1 LSYFSNGKAYLGKGF
16 YVTLGLEVD
25 ILGFEIKKICVVGA
39 GVMGSGIA
47 QVCAQAGFPVNMYD
61 IKQEF
66 IDKGLNNI
74 KGNLKRSVEKGK
86 ISQDEADKILGRIAT
101 TIDLKQAAKD
111 VDFVI
116 EAAPENM
123 EIKKQ
128 VFKDLDEF
136 TPKNAI
142 LASNT
147 SSLSITEIAS
157 ATKRPEKVVGM
168 HFFNPAP
175 VMKLVE
181 VVKGHLTS
189 QETVETVKEL
199 AKKLGKTPVECKDS
213 PGFIANRICVP
224 MINEAI
230 TALQEGIASKEDIDL
245 AVKLGY
251 NHPMGPLE
259 LADLIGLDIILAIME
274 TYYKE
279 FNDPKYRPATLLKQ
293 MVRAGLLGRKTG
305 KGFYQY

>member
-1 LSYFSNGKAYLGKGF
+1 MSFK
-16 YVTLGLEVD
+16 
-25 ILGFEIKKICVVGA
+25 IKKICVVGA

-47 QVCAQAGFPVNMYD
+47 QICAQAGFEVNLYD

-66 IDKGLNNI
+66 VEKGLNNI
-74 KGNLKRSVEKGK
+74 KGNLKRSVEKGR
-86 ISQDEADKILGRIAT
+86 ISQEEADKILGKIVT
-101 TIDLKQAAKD
+101 TINLKEAVKD

-123 EIKKQ
+123 EIKRQ
-128 VFKDLDEF
+128 VFKDLDNF
-136 TPKNAI
+136 SPKHAI

-157 ATKRPEKVVGM
+157 VTSRPDKVVGM

-175 VMKLVE
+175 IMKLVE
-181 VVKGHLTS
+181 VVKGQLTS
-189 QETVETVKEL
+189 EETVTIVKDL

-213 PGFIANRICVP
+213 PGFIANRICIP

-230 TALQEGIASKEDIDL
+230 IVLQEGVASKEDIDL

-259 LADLIGLDIILAIME
+259 LADLIGLDTLLAIME

-279 FNDPKYRPATLLKQ
+279 FNDPKYKPALLLKQ

>member
-1 LSYFSNGKAYLGKGF
+1 VKF
-16 YVTLGLEVD
+16 
-25 ILGFEIKKICVVGA
+25 LGFEVRRVCVVGA

-47 QVCAQAGFPVNMYD
+47 QVCAQAGFSVNMYD
-61 IKQEF
+61 IRQEF
-66 IDKGLNNI
+66 VEKGLNNI
-74 KGNLKRSVEKGK
+74 KGNLKRSVEKGR
-86 ISQDEADKILGRIAT
+86 ISQEEADKILGRITT
-101 TIDLKQAAKD
+101 TIDLKEAVRE

-128 VFKDLDEF
+128 VFKDLDGF
-136 TPKNAI
+136 SPKHAI

-157 ATKRPEKVVGM
+157 VTGRPDKVVGM

-181 VVKGHLTS
+181 VVKGQLTS
-189 QETVETVKEL
+189 QETVNIVKDL
-199 AKKLGKTPVECKDS
+199 AKRLGKTPVECKDS

-230 TALQEGIASKEDIDL
+230 MVLQEGVASKEDIDL

-259 LADLIGLDIILAIME
+259 LADLIGLDTLLAIME

-279 FNDPKYRPATLLKQ
+279 FNDPKYKPALLLKQ

>member
-1 LSYFSNGKAYLGKGF
+1 M
-16 YVTLGLEVD
+16 
-25 ILGFEIKKICVVGA
+25 GFEIKKICVVGA

-86 ISQDEADKILGRIAT
+86 ISQDEADKILGRITT

>member
-1 LSYFSNGKAYLGKGF
+1 M
-16 YVTLGLEVD
+16 
-25 ILGFEIKKICVVGA
+25 GFEIKKICVVGA

>member
-1 LSYFSNGKAYLGKGF
+1 
-16 YVTLGLEVD
+16 
-25 ILGFEIKKICVVGA
+25 
-39 GVMGSGIA
+39 
-47 QVCAQAGFPVNMYD
+47 MYD

-86 ISQDEADKILGRIAT
+86 ISQDEADKILRRITT

>member
-1 LSYFSNGKAYLGKGF
+1 MKF
-16 YVTLGLEVD
+16 
-25 ILGFEIKKICVVGA
+25 LGFEVRRVCVVGA

-47 QVCAQAGFPVNMYD
+47 QVCAQAGFSVNMYD

-66 IDKGLNNI
+66 VEKGLNNI
-74 KGNLKRSVEKGK
+74 KGNLKRSVEKGR
-86 ISQDEADKILGRIAT
+86 ISQEEADKILGRITT
-101 TIDLKQAAKD
+101 TIDLKEAVRE

-128 VFKDLDEF
+128 VFKDLDGF
-136 TPKNAI
+136 SPKHAI

-157 ATKRPEKVVGM
+157 VTGRPDKVVGM

-181 VVKGHLTS
+181 VVKGQLTS
-189 QETVETVKEL
+189 QETVNIVKDL
-199 AKKLGKTPVECKDS
+199 AKRLGKTPVECKDS

-230 TALQEGIASKEDIDL
+230 MVLQEGVASKEDIDL

-259 LADLIGLDIILAIME
+259 LADLIGLDTLLAIME

-279 FNDPKYRPATLLKQ
+279 FNDPKYKPALLLKQ

>member
-1 LSYFSNGKAYLGKGF
+1 M
-16 YVTLGLEVD
+16 
-25 ILGFEIKKICVVGA
+25 KKICVVGA
-39 GVMGSGIA
+39 GVMGSGIT
-47 QVCAQAGFPVNMYD
+47 QVCAQAGFEVNLYD

-66 IDKGLNNI
+66 VEKGLNTI
-74 KGNLKRSVEKGK
+74 KGNLKRSVEKGR
-86 ISQDEADKILGRIAT
+86 ISQEEADKILEKIVT
-101 TIDLKQAAKD
+101 TTNLKEAVKE

-123 EIKKQ
+123 EIKRQ
-128 VFKDLDEF
+128 VFKDLDNF
-136 TPKNAI
+136 SPKHAI

-157 ATKRPEKVVGM
+157 VTSRPDKVVGM

-181 VVKGHLTS
+181 VVKGQLTS
-189 QETVETVKEL
+189 EETITTVKDL

-213 PGFIANRICVP
+213 PGFIANRICIP

-230 TALQEGIASKEDIDL
+230 TVLQEGIASKEDIDL

-259 LADLIGLDIILAIME
+259 LADLIGLDTLLAIME

-279 FNDPKYRPATLLKQ
+279 FNDPKYKPALLLKQ

-305 KGFYQY
+305 KGFYSY

>member
-1 LSYFSNGKAYLGKGF
+1 M
-16 YVTLGLEVD
+16 
-25 ILGFEIKKICVVGA
+25 KKICVVGA

-47 QVCAQAGFPVNMYD
+47 QICAQAGFEVNLYD

-66 IDKGLNNI
+66 VEKGLNNI
-74 KGNLKRSVEKGK
+74 KGNLKRSVEKGR
-86 ISQDEADKILGRIAT
+86 ISQEEADKILGKIVT
-101 TIDLKQAAKD
+101 TINLKEVVKD

-123 EIKKQ
+123 EVKRQ
-128 VFKDLDEF
+128 VFKDLDNF
-136 TPKNAI
+136 SPKHAI

-157 ATKRPEKVVGM
+157 VTSRPDKVVGM

-175 VMKLVE
+175 IMKLVE
-181 VVKGHLTS
+181 VVKGQLTS
-189 QETVETVKEL
+189 EETVTIVKDL

-213 PGFIANRICVP
+213 PGFIANRICIP

-230 TALQEGIASKEDIDL
+230 IVLQEGVASKEDIDL

-259 LADLIGLDIILAIME
+259 LADLIGLDTLLAIME

-279 FNDPKYRPATLLKQ
+279 FNDPKYKPALLLKQ